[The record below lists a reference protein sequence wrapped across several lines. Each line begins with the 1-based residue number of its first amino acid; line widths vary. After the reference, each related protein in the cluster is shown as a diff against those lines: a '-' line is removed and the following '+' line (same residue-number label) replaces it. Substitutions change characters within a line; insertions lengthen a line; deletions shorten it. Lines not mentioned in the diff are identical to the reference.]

1 MSAIVVIVAKEPVA
15 AQVKTRLCPPLSAA
29 EAARIYTL
37 FIQDMVE
44 EMSGISTVAEEPA
57 DNSRSRVELALAYT
71 PLGAEAAF
79 KSILPVPVMLFPQQG
94 ADLGQRLAHIFERM
108 CGEGYDQVNIINS
121 DSPDLPR
128 SLISKAVALQEDPLT
143 DLVLGPCC
151 DGGYYLVGLKN
162 PVPELFQDMPWSTDR
177 VLEKT
182 LDRAGTLG
190 LSVSLLD
197 RWYDIDTYQ
206 DLQQFLARNERR
218 TDEDSAPGW
227 RTLRYLRAL
236 IPPEKWVIP

>member
-15 AQVKTRLCPPLSAA
+15 TQVKTRLCPQLSAA

-44 EMSGISTVAEEPA
+44 EMSGISTAAVVPA
-57 DNSRSRVELALAYT
+57 DNSRSSVKLALAYT
-71 PLGAEAAF
+71 PRGAEAAF

-94 ADLGQRLAHIFERM
+94 EDLGQRLAHIFERL
-108 CGEGYDQVNIINS
+108 CREGYDQVNIINS

-128 SLISKAVALQEDPLT
+128 SLISKAVALQEESQT

-162 PVPELFQDMPWSTDR
+162 PVPELFEDIPWSTDH

-182 LDRAGTLG
+182 LDRARTLG
-190 LSVSLLD
+190 LAVSLLEQ
-197 RWYDIDTYQ
+197 WYDIDTYQ
-206 DLQQFLARNERR
+206 DLQQFLTRNEQR
-218 TDEDSAPGW
+218 TDEGSGPGW
-227 RTLRYLRAL
+227 RTLRYLRTNL
-236 IPPEKWVIP
+236 KCEV